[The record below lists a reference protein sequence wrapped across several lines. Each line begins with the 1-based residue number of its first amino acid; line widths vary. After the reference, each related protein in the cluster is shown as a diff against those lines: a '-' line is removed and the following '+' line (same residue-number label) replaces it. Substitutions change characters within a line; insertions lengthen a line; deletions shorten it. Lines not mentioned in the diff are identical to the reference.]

1 VSRRRS
7 KLPLFALAVLAAAAL
22 PAAAAAFPIG
32 SASLPH
38 RVAARSATTA
48 VVREHVGSAG
58 VYDLKVTVATRATD
72 RRFLDV
78 EVGPLS
84 RRARIDPHTD
94 RATMRLLLTIN
105 RSSFT
110 LRVRGSQAGV
120 PVRTTLVRV
129 GALVRGTAPGAIAL
143 AVAADAN
150 GSTKASGVE
159 TKPGA
164 SGATGATGASGTTSP
179 PAAIPTPAPAPV
191 TPPLSATF
199 APDGAPILALPN
211 GFAPIVSYTNLV
223 KDYEFTGSSLP
234 ADWSASANSAHGME
248 TMYQPSQVSMTG
260 SAVALT
266 AINQPDDGYPTTSGW
281 ISTEG
286 QYSITHGLIDFR
298 AKMPAGQGL
307 WSGLWLDQP
316 DNYNPWG
323 ELDVQEMLLN
333 DTHTVYGSA
342 HGWAPS
348 QWGETQSTV
357 MSADAS
363 QGYHDYQLSWQ
374 PGLLTWA
381 VDGIAYAQYTQ
392 AQATASGYPWPFDD
406 GTGFYLIA
414 TLAVGTANEW
424 PGAPNASTQF
434 PASMDIQSVKVWQ

>member
-1 VSRRRS
+1 M
-7 KLPLFALAVLAAAAL
+7 LAAATL
-22 PAAAAAFPIG
+22 PAAAAAFPVG
-32 SASLPH
+32 LASLPH
-38 RVAARSATTA
+38 SVAVRSATTA

-58 VYDLKVTVATRATD
+58 VYDLRVTVATRATD
-72 RRFLDV
+72 RRFLEV
-78 EVGPLS
+78 EVGPIS

-94 RATMRLLLTIN
+94 RATMRLLLDIN

-110 LRVRGSQAGV
+110 LRVSGPQAGV
-120 PVRTTLVRV
+120 PVRTRLVRV
-129 GALVRGTAPGAIAL
+129 GALARGTAPGAIAL

-159 TKPGA
+159 TGAAGATGSTGA
-164 SGATGATGASGTTSP
+164 SGAASSP
-179 PAAIPTPAPAPV
+179 AVSPTPAPAPAAV
-191 TPPLSATF
+191 PVPVAAPLTASF

-211 GFAPIVSYTNLV
+211 GFAAIDNYTNLV

-234 ADWSASANSAHGME
+234 ADWSASANSAHGMQ

-260 SAVALT
+260 STVALT

-286 QYSITHGLIDFR
+286 QYTLTHGLIDFR

-316 DNYNPWG
+316 DNSNPWG

-342 HGWAPS
+342 HAWAPT

-357 MSADAS
+357 MTADAS

-381 VDGIAYAQYTQ
+381 IDGIAYAQYTQ
-392 AQATASGYPWPFDD
+392 AQAQASGYPWPFDD

-424 PGAPNASTQF
+424 PGAPNTTTPF
-434 PASMDIQSVKVWQ
+434 PATMNIQSVKIWQ